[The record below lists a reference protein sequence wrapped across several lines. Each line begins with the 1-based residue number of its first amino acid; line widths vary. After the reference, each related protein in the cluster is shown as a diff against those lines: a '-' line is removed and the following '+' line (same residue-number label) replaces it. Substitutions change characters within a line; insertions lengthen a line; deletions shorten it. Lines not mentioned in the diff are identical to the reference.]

1 MKILIVRYKYAYDR
15 NWKRLGEMTGSALL
29 DVSLRD
35 FASPRG
41 HTVDVFFFDDM
52 ILRYGR
58 DEARRKLWEYVS
70 TEKPDVCFAGFSE
83 YDWGEELFQKMHDQ
97 KSTVFVYIGDD
108 DTWRWERVA
117 RHFAKYFH
125 WIVTYDSRAVEKYRH
140 IGYTNVI
147 HHQPGANIAAFRKLS
162 DITKDIDVSFSGL
175 WSKPRARVINVLQK
189 AGIDV
194 FVCGPGW
201 PKGRVSQEELVK
213 IMNRSKIILTLNT
226 ASFYFG
232 WRALARLFFRRAT
245 LGEGG
250 AAIKLD
256 IHNFPDNVRSW
267 LMKRNA
273 WVKSR
278 NFEVPACG
286 TFEIT
291 EDADDLR
298 DYYKLGEEIEVYN
311 SDKDLVEKV
320 KYYLAHPEKREE
332 IAQRG
337 YERTMREHSIEK
349 RYEDIFRMI
358 GKPL

>member
-1 MKILIVRYKYAYDR
+1 MKILIVRYKYAFDR
-15 NWKRLGEMTGSALL
+15 NWKKLGEGAGSALL
-29 DVSLRD
+29 DVALRN
-35 FASPRG
+35 FAAPRG

-70 TEKPDVCFAGFSE
+70 KEKPDVCVAGFSE

-97 KSTVFVYIGDD
+97 KSAVFVYIGDD
-108 DTWRWERVA
+108 DTWRWERVG

-125 WIVTYDSRAVEKYRH
+125 WIVTYDSRAVEKYRR
-140 IGYTNVI
+140 IGCKNII
-147 HHQPGANIAAFRKLS
+147 HHQSGANIASFRKLPG
-162 DITKDIDVSFSGL
+162 IEKDIDISFAGL
-175 WSKPRARVINVLQK
+175 WSKPRARVINMLRK

-194 FVCGPGW
+194 FVRGVGWSEGP
-201 PKGRVSQEELVK
+201 VSQEELIKV
-213 IMNRSKIILTLNT
+213 MNRSKIVLSLNT
-226 ASFYFG
+226 ASFYIG

-250 AAIKLD
+250 SAIKLD
-256 IHNFPDNVRSW
+256 IQNFSDNVRSW

-273 WVKSR
+273 WVKAR
-278 NFEVPACG
+278 NFEAPACG
-286 TFEIT
+286 TFELT

-298 DYYKLGEEIEVYN
+298 NYYKLGEEIVVYKN
-311 SDKDLVEKV
+311 DKDLVEKV
-320 KYYLAHPEKREE
+320 RYYLAHPEEREA
-332 IAQRG
+332 IARRG
-337 YERTMREHSIEK
+337 YRRTIQEHSIER